1 MTAIFVS
8 ATGTDVGK
16 TFVTAGLVRH
26 LLKDGS
32 AVDAIKPVVSGF
44 DPAAI
49 EASDPGAL
57 LAALGRPLTIEEAER
72 ISPWRFAAP
81 LSPDMA
87 ARREG
92 RAIDFGAVTD
102 FCRAAMAARRG
113 HLLVEGIG
121 GIMVPLD
128 ASHTVLD
135 LITQLRLPLLLVAG
149 TYVGTISHTLTALQV
164 LARRNLD
171 VAAVIVSESQGS
183 AASLDDTVATIA
195 RFSDSIDVVGI
206 PRLADAAT
214 ADAAT
219 AHPAFAAIA
228 QLL

>member
-16 TFVTAGLVRH
+16 TFVTSGLIRH
-26 LLKDGS
+26 YRQDGQ
-32 AVDAIKPVVSGF
+32 AVDAIKPLVSGF
-44 DPAAI
+44 DPAAL

-57 LAALGRPLTIEEAER
+57 LTALGRPITLEEAQR

-87 ARREG
+87 AAREG
-92 RAIDFGAVTD
+92 LAIDFTAVIE
-102 FCRAAMAARRG
+102 FCRAAIAACRS
-113 HLLVEGIG
+113 HLFIEGIG

-128 ASHTVLD
+128 TSHTVLD

-171 VAAVIVSESQGS
+171 IAAIVVSESQDS
-183 AASLDDTVATIA
+183 AAGLDDTVATIA

-206 PRLADAAT
+206 PRLTDVASS
-214 ADAAT
+214 
-219 AHPAFAAIA
+219 HPAFARIA

>member
-16 TFVTAGLVRH
+16 TFVTTGLIRH
-26 LLKDGS
+26 FLKEGR
-32 AVDAIKPVVSGF
+32 AVDAIKPVASGF

-49 EASDPGAL
+49 KFSDPGAL
-57 LAALGRPLTIEEAER
+57 LAALRRPLTIEEAER

-92 RAIDFGAVTD
+92 RAIDFAAVTA
-102 FCRAAMAARRG
+102 FCRTAKAARRG
-113 HLLVEGIG
+113 HLFIEGIG

-128 ASHTVLD
+128 ARHTVLD

-164 LARRNLD
+164 LTRRNLD
-171 VAAVIVSESQGS
+171 VAAVIVSESEDS
-183 AASLDDTVATIA
+183 AASLDETVVTIA

-214 ADAAT
+214 HPVFAD
-219 AHPAFAAIA
+219 IA
-228 QLL
+228 RLL

>member
-16 TFVTAGLVRH
+16 TFVTTGLIRHFLKAGRT
-26 LLKDGS
+26 
-32 AVDAIKPVVSGF
+32 VDAIKPVVSGF

-57 LAALGRPLTIEEAER
+57 LAALGRPLTIEEAQR

-92 RAIDFGAVTD
+92 RAIDFAAVTA
-102 FCRAAMAARRG
+102 FCRTAMAARRG
-113 HLLVEGIG
+113 HLFIEGIG

-128 ASHTVLD
+128 ASRTVLD
-135 LITQLRLPLLLVAG
+135 LMTQLRLPILLVAG

-164 LARRNLD
+164 LTRRNLD
-171 VAAVIVSESQGS
+171 VAAVIVSESEGS
-183 AASLDDTVATIA
+183 AAPLDDTVATIA

-206 PRLADAAT
+206 PRLADAAPV
-214 ADAAT
+214 
-219 AHPAFAAIA
+219 HPAFAAIA
-228 QLL
+228 RLL

>member
-1 MTAIFVS
+1 MTAVFVS

-16 TFVTAGLVRH
+16 TFVTAGLIRH
-26 LLKDGS
+26 FRKDGR

-44 DPAAI
+44 DPAAL
-49 EASDPGAL
+49 AQSDPGAL
-57 LAALGRPLTIEEAER
+57 LAALGRPLTIEEAQR

-92 RAIDFGAVTD
+92 RTMDFAAVTD
-102 FCRAAMAARRG
+102 FCRSAMAERRG
-113 HLLVEGIG
+113 HLLIEGIG

-128 ASHTVLD
+128 ESHTVLD

-164 LARRNLD
+164 VTRRNLD
-171 VAAVIVSESQGS
+171 VAAVIVSESAAS
-183 AASLDDTVATIA
+183 AASLDDTVATTA

-206 PRLADAAT
+206 PRLADAAS
-214 ADAAT
+214 AD
-219 AHPAFAAIA
+219 PAFAAIA
-228 QLL
+228 RLL

>member
-1 MTAIFVS
+1 MSAIFVS

-16 TFVTAGLVRH
+16 TFVTTGLIRH
-26 LLKDGS
+26 FLAQGR

-44 DPAAI
+44 DPAALP
-49 EASDPGAL
+49 ASDPGVL
-57 LAALGRPLTIEEAER
+57 LAALRRPVTIAEVTR

-87 ARREG
+87 AQREG
-92 RAIDFGAVTD
+92 RAIDFAAVTD
-102 FCRAAMAARRG
+102 FCRGAMAASRSY
-113 HLLVEGIG
+113 LFIEGIG

-128 ASHTVLD
+128 DSRSVLD

-149 TYVGTISHTLTALQV
+149 SYVGTISHTLTALQV

-171 VAAVIVSESQGS
+171 VAAVVVSESQDS
-183 AASLDDTVATIA
+183 AAALDETVAKIA

-206 PRLADAAT
+206 PRLAETAA
-214 ADAAT
+214 

-228 QLL
+228 RLL

>member
-44 DPAAI
+44 DPTAI

-164 LARRNLD
+164 LTRRNLD
-171 VAAVIVSESQGS
+171 VAAVIVSESQDS
-183 AASLDDTVATIA
+183 AATLDDTVATIA

-214 ADAAT
+214 T
-219 AHPAFAAIA
+219 HPAFAAIA